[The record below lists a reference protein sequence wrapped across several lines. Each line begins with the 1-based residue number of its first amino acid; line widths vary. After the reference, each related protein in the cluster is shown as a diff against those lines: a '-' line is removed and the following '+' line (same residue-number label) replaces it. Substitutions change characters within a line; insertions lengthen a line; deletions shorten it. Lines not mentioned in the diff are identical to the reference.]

1 MGKSHFLRKSSYL
14 LEHDCGPRDFCCCY
28 LYTGKNLHKH
38 FHEIGGTS
46 NIICFHRFNNV
57 LLNRI
62 HLQTDRIN
70 MQAALMFKMLT
81 CSPHTNYN
89 FAGEVKRFDK
99 HEKIN
104 LKYCHIATCNTQC
117 FTYHFLFCFSVR
129 ACMFSSSTETIK
141 ESKECRRTQSIN

>member
-57 LLNRI
+57 LLNRK
-62 HLQTDRIN
+62 HLQTVTDRIN

-81 CSPHTNYN
+81 CSPHTICN
-89 FAGEVKRFDK
+89 FAGEVKRFD
-99 HEKIN
+99 
-104 LKYCHIATCNTQC
+104 
-117 FTYHFLFCFSVR
+117 
-129 ACMFSSSTETIK
+129 
-141 ESKECRRTQSIN
+141 